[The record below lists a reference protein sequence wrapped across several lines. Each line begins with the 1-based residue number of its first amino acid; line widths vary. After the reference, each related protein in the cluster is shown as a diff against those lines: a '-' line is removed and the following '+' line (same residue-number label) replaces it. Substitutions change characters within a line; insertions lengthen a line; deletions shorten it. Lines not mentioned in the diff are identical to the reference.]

1 MLDGQRRQRLWRA
14 IAAGA
19 EAPGEDGWAQAVC
32 LACVAALPGADAAI
46 LALRDTARAHEILG
60 ASDSWAA
67 ELAVSQYTVGEGPGV
82 EAFTTGGPVLV
93 PDMRVEQERWPGF
106 ADAARAAGAE
116 AAFAFPLQLGAIKVG
131 TLEFFRHR
139 AGSLASNELSDAV
152 LAADLATTGL
162 VRQARDAEQDGREFA
177 PRPVTSFQDVN
188 IATGMLAAQL
198 RIGLD
203 DAFIRLRGH
212 AFAKGR
218 SVLDVAR
225 DVLEQRIPLD
235 ELAQ

>member
-1 MLDGQRRQRLWRA
+1 LDGQRRRQLWRV
-14 IAAGA
+14 IAARA

-32 LACVAALPGADAAI
+32 LACVEALPGVDAAI
-46 LALRDTARAHEILG
+46 LALRDTTRAHEILG

-67 ELAVSQYTVGEGPGV
+67 DLAVLQYTVGEGPGV
-82 EAFTTGGPVLV
+82 EAFTRGGPVLA
-93 PDMRVEQERWPGF
+93 PDMSVEQERWPGF
-106 ADAARAAGAE
+106 ADAAQAAGAA
-116 AAFAFPLQLGAIKVG
+116 AAFAFPLQLGAIRIG

-139 AGSLASNELSDAV
+139 VGGLASSELSDAV
-152 LAADLATTGL
+152 LAADLATAGL
-162 VRQARDAEQDGREFA
+162 VRQARDAEEDGREFA
-177 PRPVTSFQDVN
+177 PRTVTSFQDVN

-203 DAFIRLRGH
+203 DAFLRLRAH
-212 AFAKGR
+212 AFAQGR

-225 DVLEQRIPLD
+225 DVLERRIPLD